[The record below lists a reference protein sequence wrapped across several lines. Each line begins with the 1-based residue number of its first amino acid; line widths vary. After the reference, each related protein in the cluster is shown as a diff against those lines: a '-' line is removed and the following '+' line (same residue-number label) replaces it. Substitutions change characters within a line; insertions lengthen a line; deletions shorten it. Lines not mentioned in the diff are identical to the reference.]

1 MAMTRV
7 LLPVAV
13 LLLGVWVSCVTAW
26 SSSPIVS
33 SPSLATSRLEAFS
46 ISRPRRKTTSTQLL
60 ALSSNHDEDSSKAS
74 VDRRSFVGQWAMAC
88 SLASFMTGI
97 TPTKASAMS
106 TSDAEIT
113 DKIYLE
119 FKGIPNNNVNSEDGI
134 PSVDRIVIGLFG
146 KDEPQP
152 VGIVK
157 QLVSPTGYSTPCKP
171 PDTTRLLEKE
181 RLESKKVYKS
191 CVEGEDNGV
200 TYDMSAVWRIDA
212 NRRIDVGS
220 VTGKFVSRYP
230 PNFESSS
237 SLTHDAPG
245 VVSVRRGNEG
255 GFGFTIYPGAGGGE
269 GILDEDNIVVGRVLE
284 GMDVVERL
292 NAVPVVQSSSINYMA
307 LTGGP
312 KGQTAPTRAC
322 RYGGPMYCNELKP
335 LKKILMIKTGIL

>member
-1 MAMTRV
+1 M
-7 LLPVAV
+7 
-13 LLLGVWVSCVTAW
+13 
-26 SSSPIVS
+26 
-33 SPSLATSRLEAFS
+33 
-46 ISRPRRKTTSTQLL
+46 
-60 ALSSNHDEDSSKAS
+60 N
-74 VDRRSFVGQWAMAC
+74 
-88 SLASFMTGI
+88 GI

-119 FKGIPNNNVNSEDGI
+119 FKGIPNNNVNSEGGI
-134 PSVDRIVIGLFG
+134 PSPVDRIVIGLFG
-146 KDEPQP
+146 KDQPQP
-152 VGIVK
+152 VEILK
-157 QLVSPTGYSTPCKP
+157 QLASSTGYPTPCKP
-171 PDTTRLLEKE
+171 PDTSRVLEKE

-191 CVEGEDNGV
+191 CLEADDSGV

-212 NRRIDVGS
+212 NRRIDLGS

-230 PNFESSS
+230 PNFESSSSS

-255 GFGFTIYPGAGGGE
+255 GFGFTIYPGAGGGQAT
-269 GILDEDNIVVGRVLE
+269 LDEDNIVVGRVLE

-335 LKKILMIKTGIL
+335 LKKILATKTGIL